1 MRRDNQHRAGLRLG
15 LYMKI
20 RKILPT
26 LIIVAA
32 TGVAWALVNAR
43 PEVATAS
50 VAPPALL
57 VDVVEARRNPVDFSV
72 QSQGSVAPRTQTTL
86 VAEAAG
92 QIVEVSPAFVSG
104 GFFRKDDVLVR
115 IDPRNYESAV
125 KRARAAVAR
134 AETQLATETATASYA
149 KEDYAR
155 LQRLNPNTAPP
166 SALALRK
173 PQLSAAMAELQSA
186 QADLEKAEGDLDRTV
201 IRAPYDGLVR
211 QKIADVGQFVNV
223 GSQLATTFA
232 IDIAEVRLP
241 ITQNDLQ
248 YLDVASLRS
257 GTPLE
262 VELRAEMGG
271 EMMTW
276 PALITRSEGVFDADT
291 RVLYLVAQV
300 LDPYG
305 LQSAATQ
312 VPLMMGTFVAAEIAG
327 RSGGDLFVIPR
338 QSVYRGET
346 IWLVD
351 EDSTIRP
358 AQVDVVR
365 ADENFFYI
373 SAGIAEGDRYCATAV
388 DQPLPGM
395 KVRVSS

>member
-1 MRRDNQHRAGLRLG
+1 MPQTEEDRRAIMNI
-15 LYMKI
+15 K
-20 RKILPT
+20 KVFPIL
-26 LIIVAA
+26 IVAFA
-32 TGVAWALVNAR
+32 SIGTWALLNAR

-57 VDVVEARRNPVDFSV
+57 VDVIEAERDSVTFSV
-72 QSQGSVAPRTQTTL
+72 MSQGSVAPRTQTTL

-92 QIVEVSPAFVSG
+92 QIVEVAPVFVSG
-104 GFFRKDDVLVR
+104 GFFRKNDVLIR

-149 KEDYAR
+149 REDYLK
-155 LQRLNPNTAPP
+155 LQRLNPNTAPA

-173 PQLSAAMAELQSA
+173 PQLLAAMAELQSA

-211 QKIADVGQFVNV
+211 QKIADIGQYVNV
-223 GSQLATTFA
+223 GTQLAVTFA

-241 ITQNDLQ
+241 VTQNDLQ
-248 YLDVASLRS
+248 YLELDKLRS
-257 GTPLE
+257 GVPLN
-262 VELRAEMGG
+262 VELKAEFGG
-271 EMMTW
+271 ETTSW
-276 PALITRSEGVFDADT
+276 PALVTRTEGVFDAET

-300 LDPYG
+300 PDPYG
-305 LQSAATQ
+305 LETGAQGTA
-312 VPLMMGTFVAAEIAG
+312 VPLLMGTFVSAEIDG
-327 RSGGDLFVIPR
+327 RSGGDLFVVPR
-338 QSVYRGET
+338 QSIYRGET

-351 EDSTIRP
+351 DNSTIRP
-358 AQVDVVR
+358 STVDIVR
-365 ADENFFYI
+365 SDEQYFYV
-373 SAGIAEGDRYCATAV
+373 SGGIVEGDRYCATAV
-388 DQPLPGM
+388 EQPLPGM

>member
-1 MRRDNQHRAGLRLG
+1 
-15 LYMKI
+15 MKTK
-20 RKILPT
+20 KILPV
-26 LIIVAA
+26 LIIVFASVAA
-32 TGVAWALVNAR
+32 GVLINAR

-57 VDVVEARRNPVDFSV
+57 VDVAQAKRNPVTFSV

-86 VAEAAG
+86 VAEASG

-134 AETQLATETATASYA
+134 AETQLATETATARYA

-211 QKIADVGQFVNV
+211 QKIADVGQYVNV

-232 IDIAEVRLP
+232 IDTAEVRLP

-248 YLDVASLRS
+248 YLDLSK
-257 GTPLE
+257 
-262 VELRAEMGG
+262 LRAGLPLDAILQSQLGG
-271 EMMTW
+271 ETVSW
-276 PALITRSEGVFDADT
+276 SASITRSEGVFDADT

-300 LDPYG
+300 SDPYG
-305 LQSAATQ
+305 LLTGAEVTQ
-312 VPLMMGTFVAAEIAG
+312 APLMMGTFVSAEIAG
-327 RSGGDLFVIPR
+327 RAGGDLFVIPR
-338 QSVYRGET
+338 QSIYRGET
-346 IWLVD
+346 IWLVE

-358 AQVDVVR
+358 ARVDVVR
-365 ADENFFYI
+365 ADENYFYI
-373 SAGIAEGDRYCATAV
+373 SDGLVEGDRYCATAV
-388 DQPLPGM
+388 EQPLPGM

>member
-1 MRRDNQHRAGLRLG
+1 
-15 LYMKI
+15 MKTK
-20 RKILPT
+20 KILPV
-26 LIIVAA
+26 LIIVFASMA
-32 TGVAWALVNAR
+32 AWALINAR
-43 PEVATAS
+43 PEIATAS

-57 VDVVEARRNPVDFSV
+57 VDVVQAKRNPVTFSV

-86 VAEAAG
+86 VAEASG
-92 QIVEVSPAFVSG
+92 QIVEVSRAFVSG

-115 IDPRNYESAV
+115 IDPRNYESVV

-211 QKIADVGQFVNV
+211 QKIADVGQYVNV

-248 YLDVASLRS
+248 YLDL
-257 GTPLE
+257 TK
-262 VELRAEMGG
+262 LRAGMPLDAVLQTQLGG
-271 EMMTW
+271 ETVSW
-276 PALITRSEGVFDADT
+276 PASITRSEGVFDADT

-300 LDPYG
+300 SDPYG
-305 LQSAATQ
+305 LLTGADVTQ
-312 VPLMMGTFVAAEIAG
+312 APLMMGTFVSAEIAG
-327 RSGGDLFVIPR
+327 RPGGDLFVIPR
-338 QSVYRGET
+338 QSIYRGET

-358 AQVDVVR
+358 ARVDVVR
-365 ADENFFYI
+365 ADENYFYI
-373 SAGIAEGDRYCATAV
+373 SEGLVEGDRYCATAV
-388 DQPLPGM
+388 EQPLPGM

>member
-1 MRRDNQHRAGLRLG
+1 
-15 LYMKI
+15 MKTK
-20 RKILPT
+20 KILPV
-26 LIIVAA
+26 LIIVFASAA
-32 TGVAWALVNAR
+32 AWALVNAR

-50 VAPPALL
+50 IAPPALL
-57 VDVVEARRNPVDFSV
+57 VDVVQARRNPVTFSV

-86 VAEAAG
+86 VAEASG

-115 IDPRNYESAV
+115 IDPRNYESVV

-155 LQRLNPNTAPP
+155 LQRLNPNTGPA

-211 QKIADVGQFVNV
+211 QKIADVGQYVNV

-232 IDIAEVRLP
+232 IDVAEVRLP
-241 ITQNDLQ
+241 VTQNDLQ
-248 YLDVASLRS
+248 FLDISK
-257 GTPLE
+257 
-262 VELRAEMGG
+262 LRAGLPLLAVLKAQLGG
-271 EMMTW
+271 ETITW
-276 PALITRSEGVFDADT
+276 PATIARSEGVFDADT

-300 LDPYG
+300 PDPYG
-305 LQSAATQ
+305 LQDGTEVTQ
-312 VPLMMGTFVAAEIAG
+312 SPLMMGTFVSAQIAG
-327 RSGGDLFVIPR
+327 RAGGDLFVVPR
-338 QSVYRGET
+338 ESVYRGQT
-346 IWLVD
+346 LWLVD
-351 EDSTIRP
+351 DDSTIRP
-358 AQVDVVR
+358 TSVNVVR
-365 ADENFFYI
+365 ADEDFFYI
-373 SAGIAEGDRYCATAV
+373 SDGLSEGDRYCATAV
-388 DQPLPGM
+388 EQPLPGM

>member
-1 MRRDNQHRAGLRLG
+1 
-15 LYMKI
+15 MKTK
-20 RKILPT
+20 KILPV
-26 LIIVAA
+26 LIIVFASAA
-32 TGVAWALVNAR
+32 AWALVNAR

-50 VAPPALL
+50 IAPPALL
-57 VDVVEARRNPVDFSV
+57 VDVVQARRNPVTFSV

-86 VAEAAG
+86 VAEASG

-115 IDPRNYESAV
+115 IDPRNYESVV

-134 AETQLATETATASYA
+134 AETQLATESATASYA

-155 LQRLNPNTAPP
+155 LQRLNPNTGPA

-211 QKIADVGQFVNV
+211 QKIADVGQYVNV
-223 GSQLATTFA
+223 GSQLAMTFA

-248 YLDVASLRS
+248 YLDLTKLRV
-257 GTPLE
+257 GLPLE
-262 VELRAEMGG
+262 VVLQTQLGG
-271 EMMTW
+271 ETVSW
-276 PALITRSEGVFDADT
+276 AAVITRSEGVFDADT

-300 LDPYG
+300 ADPYG
-305 LQSAATQ
+305 LQRGAEGAQ
-312 VPLMMGTFVAAEIAG
+312 VPLMMGTFVSAQIAG
-327 RSGGDLFVIPR
+327 RPGGDLFVVPR
-338 QSVYRGET
+338 QSIYRGET

-351 EDSTIRP
+351 DDSTIRP
-358 AQVDVVR
+358 ARVDVVR

-373 SAGIAEGDRYCATAV
+373 SDGLMEGDRYCATAV
-388 DQPLPGM
+388 EQPLPGM

>member
-1 MRRDNQHRAGLRLG
+1 
-15 LYMKI
+15 MKTK
-20 RKILPT
+20 KILPV
-26 LIIVAA
+26 LIIVFASAA
-32 TGVAWALVNAR
+32 AWALVNAR

-50 VAPPALL
+50 IAPPALL
-57 VDVVEARRNPVDFSV
+57 VDVVQARRNPVTFSV

-86 VAEAAG
+86 VAEASG

-115 IDPRNYESAV
+115 IDPRNYESVV

-155 LQRLNPNTAPP
+155 LQRLNPNTAPA

-211 QKIADVGQFVNV
+211 QKIADVGQYVNV
-223 GSQLATTFA
+223 GSQLAMTFA

-248 YLDVASLRS
+248 YLDLTKLRA
-257 GTPLE
+257 GLPLE
-262 VELRAEMGG
+262 VVLQTQLGG
-271 EMMTW
+271 ETVSW
-276 PALITRSEGVFDADT
+276 AAVITRSEGVFDADT

-300 LDPYG
+300 ADPYG
-305 LQSAATQ
+305 LQRGAEGAQ
-312 VPLMMGTFVAAEIAG
+312 VPLMMGTFVSAQIAG
-327 RSGGDLFVIPR
+327 RPGGDLFVVPR
-338 QSVYRGET
+338 QSIYRGET

-351 EDSTIRP
+351 DDSTIRP
-358 AQVDVVR
+358 ARVDVVR
-365 ADENFFYI
+365 ADEDFFYI
-373 SAGIAEGDRYCATAV
+373 SDGLMEGDRYCATAV
-388 DQPLPGM
+388 EQPLPGM

>member
-1 MRRDNQHRAGLRLG
+1 
-15 LYMKI
+15 MKTK
-20 RKILPT
+20 KILPV
-26 LIIVAA
+26 LIIVFASAA
-32 TGVAWALVNAR
+32 AWALVNAR

-50 VAPPALL
+50 IAPPALL
-57 VDVVEARRNPVDFSV
+57 VDVVQARRNPVTFSV

-86 VAEAAG
+86 VAEASG

-115 IDPRNYESAV
+115 IDPRNYESVV

-155 LQRLNPNTAPP
+155 LQRLNPNTGPA

-211 QKIADVGQFVNV
+211 QKIADVGQYVNV

-248 YLDVASLRS
+248 YLDLSK
-257 GTPLE
+257 
-262 VELRAEMGG
+262 LRAGLLMKE
-271 EMMTW
+271 
-276 PALITRSEGVFDADT
+276 LSLSGVS
-291 RVLYLVAQV
+291 VA
-300 LDPYG
+300 
-305 LQSAATQ
+305 
-312 VPLMMGTFVAAEIAG
+312 I
-327 RSGGDLFVIPR
+327 
-338 QSVYRGET
+338 
-346 IWLVD
+346 
-351 EDSTIRP
+351 IR
-358 AQVDVVR
+358 
-365 ADENFFYI
+365 
-373 SAGIAEGDRYCATAV
+373 
-388 DQPLPGM
+388 
-395 KVRVSS
+395 

>member
-1 MRRDNQHRAGLRLG
+1 
-15 LYMKI
+15 MKTK
-20 RKILPT
+20 KILPV
-26 LIIVAA
+26 LIIVFASAA
-32 TGVAWALVNAR
+32 AWALVNAR

-50 VAPPALL
+50 IAPPALL
-57 VDVVEARRNPVDFSV
+57 VDVVQARRNPVTFSV

-86 VAEAAG
+86 VAEASG

-115 IDPRNYESAV
+115 IDPRNYESVV

-134 AETQLATETATASYA
+134 AETQLATESATASYA

-155 LQRLNPNTAPP
+155 LQRLNPNTGPA

-211 QKIADVGQFVNV
+211 QKIADVGQYVNV
-223 GSQLATTFA
+223 GSQLAMTFA

-248 YLDVASLRS
+248 YLDLTKLRA
-257 GTPLE
+257 GLPLE
-262 VELRAEMGG
+262 VVLQTQLGG
-271 EMMTW
+271 ETVSW
-276 PALITRSEGVFDADT
+276 AAVITRSEGVFDADT

-300 LDPYG
+300 ADPYG
-305 LQSAATQ
+305 LQRGAEGAQ
-312 VPLMMGTFVAAEIAG
+312 VPLMMGTFVSAQIAG
-327 RSGGDLFVIPR
+327 RPGGDLFVVPR
-338 QSVYRGET
+338 QSIYRGET

-351 EDSTIRP
+351 DDSTIRP
-358 AQVDVVR
+358 ARVDVVR

-373 SAGIAEGDRYCATAV
+373 SDGLMEGDRYCATAV
-388 DQPLPGM
+388 EQPLPGM

>member
-1 MRRDNQHRAGLRLG
+1 
-15 LYMKI
+15 MKTK
-20 RKILPT
+20 KILPV
-26 LIIVAA
+26 LIIVFASAA
-32 TGVAWALVNAR
+32 AWALVNAR

-50 VAPPALL
+50 IAPPALL
-57 VDVVEARRNPVDFSV
+57 VDVVQARRNPVTFSV

-86 VAEAAG
+86 VAEASG

-115 IDPRNYESAV
+115 IDPRNYESVV

-155 LQRLNPNTAPP
+155 LQRLNPNTGQA

-211 QKIADVGQFVNV
+211 QKIADVGQYVNV
-223 GSQLATTFA
+223 GSQLAMTFA

-248 YLDVASLRS
+248 YLDLTKLRA
-257 GTPLE
+257 GLPLE
-262 VELRAEMGG
+262 VVLQTQLGG
-271 EMMTW
+271 ETVSW
-276 PALITRSEGVFDADT
+276 AAVITRSEGVFDADT

-300 LDPYG
+300 ADPYG
-305 LQSAATQ
+305 LQRGAEGAQ
-312 VPLMMGTFVAAEIAG
+312 VPLMMGTFVSAQIAG
-327 RSGGDLFVIPR
+327 RPGGDLFVVPR
-338 QSVYRGET
+338 QSIYRGET

-351 EDSTIRP
+351 DDSTIRP
-358 AQVDVVR
+358 ARVDVVR

-373 SAGIAEGDRYCATAV
+373 SDGLMEGDRYCATAV
-388 DQPLPGM
+388 EQPLPGM

>member
-1 MRRDNQHRAGLRLG
+1 
-15 LYMKI
+15 MKTK
-20 RKILPT
+20 KILPV
-26 LIIVAA
+26 LIIVFASVA
-32 TGVAWALVNAR
+32 TGVLINAR

-57 VDVVEARRNPVDFSV
+57 VDVAQAKRNPVTFSV

-86 VAEAAG
+86 VAEASG

-134 AETQLATETATASYA
+134 AETQLATETATARYA

-211 QKIADVGQFVNV
+211 QKIADVGQYVNV

-232 IDIAEVRLP
+232 IDTAEVRLP

-248 YLDVASLRS
+248 YLDLSK
-257 GTPLE
+257 
-262 VELRAEMGG
+262 LRAGLPLDAILQTQLGG
-271 EMMTW
+271 ETVSW
-276 PALITRSEGVFDADT
+276 SASITRSEGVFDADT

-300 LDPYG
+300 SDPYG
-305 LQSAATQ
+305 LLTGAEVTQ
-312 VPLMMGTFVAAEIAG
+312 APLMMGTFVSAEIAG
-327 RSGGDLFVIPR
+327 RAGGDLFVIPR
-338 QSVYRGET
+338 QSIYRGET
-346 IWLVD
+346 IWLVE

-358 AQVDVVR
+358 ARVDVVR
-365 ADENFFYI
+365 ADENYFYI
-373 SAGIAEGDRYCATAV
+373 SDGLVEGDRYCATAV
-388 DQPLPGM
+388 EQPLPGM

>member
-1 MRRDNQHRAGLRLG
+1 
-15 LYMKI
+15 MKTK
-20 RKILPT
+20 KILPV
-26 LIIVAA
+26 LIIVFASAA
-32 TGVAWALVNAR
+32 AWALVNAR

-50 VAPPALL
+50 IAPPALL
-57 VDVVEARRNPVDFSV
+57 VDVVQARRNPVTFSV

-86 VAEAAG
+86 VAEASG

-115 IDPRNYESAV
+115 IDPRNYESVV

-155 LQRLNPNTAPP
+155 LQRLNPNTGPA

-211 QKIADVGQFVNV
+211 QKIADVGQYVNV
-223 GSQLATTFA
+223 GSQLAMTFA

-248 YLDVASLRS
+248 YLDLTKLRA
-257 GTPLE
+257 GLPLE
-262 VELRAEMGG
+262 VVLQTQLGG
-271 EMMTW
+271 ETVSW
-276 PALITRSEGVFDADT
+276 AAVITRSEGVFDADT
-291 RVLYLVAQV
+291 RVLYLVSQV
-300 LDPYG
+300 ADPYG
-305 LQSAATQ
+305 LQRGAEGAQ
-312 VPLMMGTFVAAEIAG
+312 VPLMMGTFVSAQIAG
-327 RSGGDLFVIPR
+327 RPGGDLFVVPR
-338 QSVYRGET
+338 QSIYRGKT

-351 EDSTIRP
+351 DDSTIRP
-358 AQVDVVR
+358 ARVDVVR

-373 SAGIAEGDRYCATAV
+373 SDGLMEGDRYCATAV
-388 DQPLPGM
+388 EQPLPGM

>member
-1 MRRDNQHRAGLRLG
+1 
-15 LYMKI
+15 MKTK
-20 RKILPT
+20 KILPV
-26 LIIVAA
+26 LIIVFASAA
-32 TGVAWALVNAR
+32 AWALVNAR

-50 VAPPALL
+50 IAPPALL
-57 VDVVEARRNPVDFSV
+57 VDVVQARRNPVTFSV

-86 VAEAAG
+86 VAEASG

-115 IDPRNYESAV
+115 IDPRNYASVV

-155 LQRLNPNTAPP
+155 LQRLNPNTGPA

-211 QKIADVGQFVNV
+211 QKIADVGQYVNV
-223 GSQLATTFA
+223 GSQLAMTFA

-248 YLDVASLRS
+248 YLDLTKLRA
-257 GTPLE
+257 GLPLE
-262 VELRAEMGG
+262 VVLQTQLGG
-271 EMMTW
+271 ETVSW
-276 PALITRSEGVFDADT
+276 AAVITRSEGVFDADT

-300 LDPYG
+300 ADPYG
-305 LQSAATQ
+305 LQRGAEGAQ
-312 VPLMMGTFVAAEIAG
+312 VPLMMGTFVSAQIAG
-327 RSGGDLFVIPR
+327 RPGGDLFVVPR
-338 QSVYRGET
+338 QSIYRGET

-351 EDSTIRP
+351 DDSTIRP
-358 AQVDVVR
+358 ARVDVVR

-373 SAGIAEGDRYCATAV
+373 SDGLMEGDRYCATAV
-388 DQPLPGM
+388 EQPLPGM

>member
-1 MRRDNQHRAGLRLG
+1 
-15 LYMKI
+15 MKI
-20 RKILPT
+20 KKILPT
-26 LIIVAA
+26 LIILVASGA
-32 TGVAWALVNAR
+32 AWALFNAR
-43 PEVATAS
+43 PEIATAS

-57 VDVVEARRNPVDFSV
+57 VDVVEAKRNPVNFSV
-72 QSQGSVAPRTQTTL
+72 ESQGSVAPRTQTTL
-86 VAEAAG
+86 VAEASG

-241 ITQNDLQ
+241 VTQNDLQ
-248 YLDVASLRS
+248 FLDVARLRA
-257 GTPLE
+257 GVPLA
-262 VELRAEMGG
+262 VELSAEMGG
-271 EMMTW
+271 EKITW
-276 PALITRSEGVFDADT
+276 PASITRSEGVFDADT

-312 VPLMMGTFVAAEIAG
+312 VPLMMGTFVSAQIAG

-338 QSVYRGET
+338 QSIYRGET

-358 AQVDVVR
+358 SRVDVVR
-365 ADENFFYI
+365 ADEKFFYI
-373 SAGIAEGDRYCATAV
+373 SSGHSGRRSILCNSRRAAIARYES
-388 DQPLPGM
+388 QN
-395 KVRVSS
+395 K

>member
-1 MRRDNQHRAGLRLG
+1 
-15 LYMKI
+15 MKTK
-20 RKILPT
+20 KILPV
-26 LIIVAA
+26 LIIVFASAA
-32 TGVAWALVNAR
+32 AWALVNAR

-50 VAPPALL
+50 IAPPALL
-57 VDVVEARRNPVDFSV
+57 VDVVQARRNPVTFSV

-86 VAEAAG
+86 VAEASG

-115 IDPRNYESAV
+115 IDPRNYESVV

-155 LQRLNPNTAPP
+155 LQRLNPNTGPA

-211 QKIADVGQFVNV
+211 QKIADVGQYVNV
-223 GSQLATTFA
+223 GSQLAMTFA

-248 YLDVASLRS
+248 YLDLTKLRA
-257 GTPLE
+257 GLPLE
-262 VELRAEMGG
+262 VVLQTQLGG
-271 EMMTW
+271 ETVSW
-276 PALITRSEGVFDADT
+276 AAVITRSEGVFDADT

-300 LDPYG
+300 ADPYG
-305 LQSAATQ
+305 LQRGAEGAQ
-312 VPLMMGTFVAAEIAG
+312 VPLMMGTFVSAQIAG
-327 RSGGDLFVIPR
+327 RPGGDLFVVPR
-338 QSVYRGET
+338 QSIYRGKT

-351 EDSTIRP
+351 DDSTIRP
-358 AQVDVVR
+358 ARVDVVR

-373 SAGIAEGDRYCATAV
+373 SDGLMEGDRYCATAV
-388 DQPLPGM
+388 EQPLPGM

>member
-1 MRRDNQHRAGLRLG
+1 
-15 LYMKI
+15 MKTK
-20 RKILPT
+20 KILPV
-26 LIIVAA
+26 LIIVFASAA
-32 TGVAWALVNAR
+32 AWALVNAR

-50 VAPPALL
+50 IAPPALL
-57 VDVVEARRNPVDFSV
+57 VDVVQARRNPVTFSV

-86 VAEAAG
+86 VAEASG

-115 IDPRNYESAV
+115 IDPRNYESVV

-155 LQRLNPNTAPP
+155 LQRLNPNTGPA

-211 QKIADVGQFVNV
+211 QKIADVGQYVNV

-248 YLDVASLRS
+248 YLDLTKLRA
-257 GTPLE
+257 GLPLE
-262 VELRAEMGG
+262 VVLETQLGG
-271 EMMTW
+271 ETVSW
-276 PALITRSEGVFDADT
+276 SAAITRSEGVFDADT

-300 LDPYG
+300 ADPYG
-305 LQSAATQ
+305 LQRGAEGAQ
-312 VPLMMGTFVAAEIAG
+312 VPLMMGTFVSAQIAG
-327 RSGGDLFVIPR
+327 RPGGDLFVVPR
-338 QSVYRGET
+338 QSIYRGET

-351 EDSTIRP
+351 DDSTIRP
-358 AQVDVVR
+358 ARVDVVR

-373 SAGIAEGDRYCATAV
+373 SDGLVEGDRYCATAV
-388 DQPLPGM
+388 EQPLPGM

>member
-1 MRRDNQHRAGLRLG
+1 
-15 LYMKI
+15 MKTK
-20 RKILPT
+20 KILPV
-26 LIIVAA
+26 LIIVFASAA
-32 TGVAWALVNAR
+32 AWALVNAR

-50 VAPPALL
+50 IAPPALL
-57 VDVVEARRNPVDFSV
+57 VDVVQARRNPVTFSV

-86 VAEAAG
+86 VAEASG

-115 IDPRNYESAV
+115 IDPRNYESVV

-155 LQRLNPNTAPP
+155 LQRLNPNTGPA

-211 QKIADVGQFVNV
+211 QKIADVGQYVNV

-232 IDIAEVRLP
+232 IDVAEVRLP
-241 ITQNDLQ
+241 VTQNDLQ
-248 YLDVASLRS
+248 FLDISK
-257 GTPLE
+257 
-262 VELRAEMGG
+262 LRAGLPLLAVLKAQLGG
-271 EMMTW
+271 ETITW
-276 PALITRSEGVFDADT
+276 PATIARSEGVFDADT

-300 LDPYG
+300 PDPYG
-305 LQSAATQ
+305 LQGGTEVTQ
-312 VPLMMGTFVAAEIAG
+312 SPLMMGTFVSAQIAG
-327 RSGGDLFVIPR
+327 RAGGDLFVVPR
-338 QSVYRGET
+338 ESVYRGQT
-346 IWLVD
+346 LWLVD
-351 EDSTIRP
+351 DDSTIRP
-358 AQVDVVR
+358 TSVNVVR
-365 ADENFFYI
+365 ADEDFFYI
-373 SAGIAEGDRYCATAV
+373 SDGLSEGDRYCATAV
-388 DQPLPGM
+388 EQPLPGM

>member
-1 MRRDNQHRAGLRLG
+1 
-15 LYMKI
+15 MKTK
-20 RKILPT
+20 KILPV
-26 LIIVAA
+26 LIIVFASAA
-32 TGVAWALVNAR
+32 AWALVNAR

-50 VAPPALL
+50 IAPPALL
-57 VDVVEARRNPVDFSV
+57 VDVVQARRNPVTFSV

-86 VAEAAG
+86 VAEASG

-115 IDPRNYESAV
+115 IDPRNYASVV

-134 AETQLATETATASYA
+134 AETQLATETATGSYA

-155 LQRLNPNTAPP
+155 LQRLNPNTGPA

-211 QKIADVGQFVNV
+211 QKIADVGQYVNV
-223 GSQLATTFA
+223 GSQLAMTFA

-248 YLDVASLRS
+248 YLDLTKLRA
-257 GTPLE
+257 GLPLE
-262 VELRAEMGG
+262 VVLQTQLGG
-271 EMMTW
+271 ETVSW
-276 PALITRSEGVFDADT
+276 AAVITRSEGVFDADT

-300 LDPYG
+300 ADPYG
-305 LQSAATQ
+305 LQRGAEGAQ
-312 VPLMMGTFVAAEIAG
+312 VPLMMGTFVSAQIAG
-327 RSGGDLFVIPR
+327 RPGGDLFVVPR
-338 QSVYRGET
+338 QSIYRGET

-351 EDSTIRP
+351 DDSTIRP
-358 AQVDVVR
+358 ARVDVVR

-373 SAGIAEGDRYCATAV
+373 SDGLMEGDRYCATAV
-388 DQPLPGM
+388 EQPLPGM

>member
-1 MRRDNQHRAGLRLG
+1 
-15 LYMKI
+15 MKTK
-20 RKILPT
+20 KILPV
-26 LIIVAA
+26 LIIVFASAA
-32 TGVAWALVNAR
+32 AWALVNAR

-50 VAPPALL
+50 IAPPALL
-57 VDVVEARRNPVDFSV
+57 VDVVQARRNPVTFSV

-86 VAEAAG
+86 VAEASG

-115 IDPRNYESAV
+115 IDPRNYESVV

-155 LQRLNPNTAPP
+155 LQRLNPNTGPA

-211 QKIADVGQFVNV
+211 QKIADVGQYVNV
-223 GSQLATTFA
+223 GSQLAMTFA

-248 YLDVASLRS
+248 YLDLTKLRA
-257 GTPLE
+257 GLPLE
-262 VELRAEMGG
+262 VVLQTQLGG
-271 EMMTW
+271 ETVSW
-276 PALITRSEGVFDADT
+276 AAVITRSECVFDADT

-300 LDPYG
+300 ADPYG
-305 LQSAATQ
+305 LQRGAVGAQ
-312 VPLMMGTFVAAEIAG
+312 VPLMMGTFVSAQIAG
-327 RSGGDLFVIPR
+327 RPGGDLFVVPR
-338 QSVYRGET
+338 QSIYRGKT

-351 EDSTIRP
+351 DDSTIRP
-358 AQVDVVR
+358 ARVDVVR

-373 SAGIAEGDRYCATAV
+373 SDGLMEGDRYCATAV
-388 DQPLPGM
+388 EQPLPGM

>member
-1 MRRDNQHRAGLRLG
+1 MNF
-15 LYMKI
+15 K
-20 RKILPT
+20 KILPVT
-26 LIIVAA
+26 ILCLATVA
-32 TGVAWALVNAR
+32 AWALINAR
-43 PEVATAS
+43 PDVARAS
-50 VAPPALL
+50 VPPPALL
-57 VDVVEARRNPVDFSV
+57 VDVATARSAPVTFSV
-72 QSQGSVAPRTQTTL
+72 RSQGSVAPRTQTTL

-92 QIVEVSPAFVSG
+92 QIVAVAPAFVSG

-211 QKIADVGQFVNV
+211 QKIADIGQFVNV

-232 IDIAEVRLP
+232 IDIAEIRLP

-248 YLDVASLRS
+248 YLDVASLS
-257 GTPLE
+257 AGSPLMAD
-262 VELRAEMGG
+262 LSAEMGG
-271 EMMTW
+271 KIITW

-305 LQSAATQ
+305 LQSSATK

-346 IWLVD
+346 VWLVD

-365 ADENFFYI
+365 ADEDFFYI
-373 SAGIAEGDRYCATAV
+373 SAGISEGDRYCATAV
-388 DQPLPGM
+388 EQPLPGM

>member
-1 MRRDNQHRAGLRLG
+1 
-15 LYMKI
+15 MKTK
-20 RKILPT
+20 KILPV
-26 LIIVAA
+26 LIIVFASAA
-32 TGVAWALVNAR
+32 AWALVNAR

-50 VAPPALL
+50 IAPPALL
-57 VDVVEARRNPVDFSV
+57 VDVVQARRNPVTFSV

-86 VAEAAG
+86 VAEASG

-115 IDPRNYESAV
+115 IDPRNYASVV

-155 LQRLNPNTAPP
+155 LQRLNPNTGPA

-211 QKIADVGQFVNV
+211 QKIADVGQYVNV

-248 YLDVASLRS
+248 YLDLTKLRA
-257 GTPLE
+257 GLPLE
-262 VELRAEMGG
+262 VVLQTQLVG
-271 EMMTW
+271 ETVSW
-276 PALITRSEGVFDADT
+276 AAVITRSEGVFDADT

-300 LDPYG
+300 ADPYG
-305 LQSAATQ
+305 LQRGAEGAQ
-312 VPLMMGTFVAAEIAG
+312 VPLMMGTFVSAQIAG
-327 RSGGDLFVIPR
+327 RPGGDLFVVPR
-338 QSVYRGET
+338 QSIYRGET

-351 EDSTIRP
+351 DDSTIRP
-358 AQVDVVR
+358 ARVDVVR

-373 SAGIAEGDRYCATAV
+373 SDGLMEGDRYCATAV
-388 DQPLPGM
+388 EQPLPGM

>member
-1 MRRDNQHRAGLRLG
+1 
-15 LYMKI
+15 MKI
-20 RKILPT
+20 KKILPT
-26 LIIVAA
+26 LIILVASGA
-32 TGVAWALVNAR
+32 AWALFNAR
-43 PEVATAS
+43 PEIATAS

-57 VDVVEARRNPVDFSV
+57 VDVVEAKRNPVNFSV
-72 QSQGSVAPRTQTTL
+72 ESQGSVAPRTQTTL
-86 VAEAAG
+86 VAEASG

-241 ITQNDLQ
+241 VTQNDLQ
-248 YLDVASLRS
+248 FLDVASLRA
-257 GTPLE
+257 GVPLA
-262 VELRAEMGG
+262 VELSAEMGG
-271 EMMTW
+271 ERITW
-276 PALITRSEGVFDADT
+276 PASITRSEGVFDADT

-312 VPLMMGTFVAAEIAG
+312 VPLMMGTFVSAQIAG

-338 QSVYRGET
+338 QSIYRGET

-358 AQVDVVR
+358 SRVDVVR
-365 ADENFFYI
+365 ADEKFFYI
-373 SAGIAEGDRYCATAV
+373 SSGIAEGDRYCATAV
-388 DQPLPGM
+388 EQPLPGM
-395 KVRVSS
+395 KVRISS

>member
-1 MRRDNQHRAGLRLG
+1 
-15 LYMKI
+15 MKT
-20 RKILPT
+20 KKVLPV
-26 LIIVAA
+26 LIIVFASAA
-32 TGVAWALVNAR
+32 AWALVNAR

-50 VAPPALL
+50 VATPALL
-57 VDVVEARRNPVDFSV
+57 VDVVEAKRNPVTFSV

-86 VAEAAG
+86 VAEASG

-104 GFFRKDDVLVR
+104 GFFKKDDVLVR
-115 IDPRNYESAV
+115 IDPRNYESVV
-125 KRARAAVAR
+125 KRAQAAVAR

-155 LQRLNPNTAPP
+155 LQRLNPNTAPA

-186 QADLEKAEGDLDRTV
+186 QADLEKAQGDLDRTV

-211 QKIADVGQFVNV
+211 QKIADVGQYVNV

-248 YLDVASLRS
+248 YIDVSRLRDGLPLDAVLQA
-257 GTPLE
+257 
-262 VELRAEMGG
+262 ELGG
-271 EMMTW
+271 ETFSW
-276 PALITRSEGVFDADT
+276 PASITRSEGVFDADT

-300 LDPYG
+300 SDPYG
-305 LQSAATQ
+305 LQSGVEAVQ
-312 VPLMMGTFVAAEIAG
+312 VPLMVGTFVSAQIAG
-327 RSGGDLFVIPR
+327 RAGGDLFVVPR

-351 EDSTIRP
+351 EDSVIRP
-358 AQVDVVR
+358 ARVDVVR

-373 SAGIAEGDRYCATAV
+373 SDGLVEGDRYCATAV
-388 DQPLPGM
+388 ERPLPGM

>member
-1 MRRDNQHRAGLRLG
+1 
-15 LYMKI
+15 MKTK
-20 RKILPT
+20 KILPV
-26 LIIVAA
+26 LIIVFASAA
-32 TGVAWALVNAR
+32 AWALVNAR

-50 VAPPALL
+50 IAPPALL
-57 VDVVEARRNPVDFSV
+57 VDVVQARRNPVTFSV

-86 VAEAAG
+86 VAEASG

-115 IDPRNYESAV
+115 IDPRNYESVV

-155 LQRLNPNTAPP
+155 LQRLNPNTGPA

-211 QKIADVGQFVNV
+211 QKIADVGQYVNV
-223 GSQLATTFA
+223 GSQLAMTFA

-248 YLDVASLRS
+248 YLDLTKLRA
-257 GTPLE
+257 GLPLE
-262 VELRAEMGG
+262 VVLQTQLGG
-271 EMMTW
+271 ETVSW
-276 PALITRSEGVFDADT
+276 AAVITRSEGVFDADT

-300 LDPYG
+300 ADPYG
-305 LQSAATQ
+305 LQRGAVGAQ
-312 VPLMMGTFVAAEIAG
+312 VPLMMGTFVSAQIAG
-327 RSGGDLFVIPR
+327 RPGGDLFVVPR
-338 QSVYRGET
+338 QSIYRGET

-351 EDSTIRP
+351 DDSTIRP
-358 AQVDVVR
+358 ARVDVVR

-373 SAGIAEGDRYCATAV
+373 SDGLMEGDRYCATAV
-388 DQPLPGM
+388 EQPLPGM

>member
-1 MRRDNQHRAGLRLG
+1 
-15 LYMKI
+15 MKTK
-20 RKILPT
+20 KILPV
-26 LIIVAA
+26 LIIVFASAA
-32 TGVAWALVNAR
+32 AWALVNAR

-50 VAPPALL
+50 IAPPALL
-57 VDVVEARRNPVDFSV
+57 VDVVQARRNPVTFSV

-86 VAEAAG
+86 VAEASG

-115 IDPRNYESAV
+115 IDPRNYESVV

-155 LQRLNPNTAPP
+155 LQRLNPNTGPA

-211 QKIADVGQFVNV
+211 QKIADVGQYVNV
-223 GSQLATTFA
+223 GSQLAMTFA

-248 YLDVASLRS
+248 YLDLTKLRA
-257 GTPLE
+257 GLPLE
-262 VELRAEMGG
+262 VVLQTQLGG
-271 EMMTW
+271 ETVSW
-276 PALITRSEGVFDADT
+276 AAVITRSEGVFDADT

-300 LDPYG
+300 ADPYG
-305 LQSAATQ
+305 LQRGAEGAQ
-312 VPLMMGTFVAAEIAG
+312 VPLMMGTFVSAQIAG
-327 RSGGDLFVIPR
+327 RPGGDLFVVPR
-338 QSVYRGET
+338 QSIYRGET

-351 EDSTIRP
+351 DDSTIRP
-358 AQVDVVR
+358 ARVDVVR

-373 SAGIAEGDRYCATAV
+373 SDGLMEGDRYCATAV
-388 DQPLPGM
+388 EQPLPGM

>member
-1 MRRDNQHRAGLRLG
+1 
-15 LYMKI
+15 MKTK
-20 RKILPT
+20 KILPV
-26 LIIVAA
+26 LIIVFASAA
-32 TGVAWALVNAR
+32 AWALVNAR

-50 VAPPALL
+50 IAPPALL
-57 VDVVEARRNPVDFSV
+57 VDVVQARRNPVTFSV

-86 VAEAAG
+86 VAEASG

-115 IDPRNYESAV
+115 IDPRNYESVV

-155 LQRLNPNTAPP
+155 LQRLNPNTAPA

-211 QKIADVGQFVNV
+211 QKIADVGQYVNV
-223 GSQLATTFA
+223 GSQLAMTFA

-248 YLDVASLRS
+248 YLDLNKLRA
-257 GTPLE
+257 GLPLE
-262 VELRAEMGG
+262 VVLQTQLGG
-271 EMMTW
+271 ETVSW
-276 PALITRSEGVFDADT
+276 AAVITRSEGVFDADT

-300 LDPYG
+300 ADPYG
-305 LQSAATQ
+305 LQRGAEGAQ
-312 VPLMMGTFVAAEIAG
+312 VPLMMGTFVSAQIAG
-327 RSGGDLFVIPR
+327 RPGGDLFVVPR
-338 QSVYRGET
+338 QSIYRGET

-351 EDSTIRP
+351 DDSTIRP
-358 AQVDVVR
+358 ARVDVVR

-373 SAGIAEGDRYCATAV
+373 SDGLMEGDRYCATAV
-388 DQPLPGM
+388 EQPLPGM

>member
-1 MRRDNQHRAGLRLG
+1 
-15 LYMKI
+15 MKTK
-20 RKILPT
+20 KILPV
-26 LIIVAA
+26 LIIVFASAA
-32 TGVAWALVNAR
+32 AWALVNAR

-50 VAPPALL
+50 IAPPALL
-57 VDVVEARRNPVDFSV
+57 VDVVQARRNPVTFSV

-86 VAEAAG
+86 VAEASG

-115 IDPRNYESAV
+115 IDPRNYESVV

-155 LQRLNPNTAPP
+155 LQRLNPNTGPA

-211 QKIADVGQFVNV
+211 QKIADVGQYVNV
-223 GSQLATTFA
+223 GSQLAMTFA

-248 YLDVASLRS
+248 YLDLTKLRA
-257 GTPLE
+257 GLPLE
-262 VELRAEMGG
+262 VVLQTQLGG
-271 EMMTW
+271 ETVSW
-276 PALITRSEGVFDADT
+276 AAVITRSEGVFDADT

-300 LDPYG
+300 ADPYG
-305 LQSAATQ
+305 LQRGAEGAQ
-312 VPLMMGTFVAAEIAG
+312 VPLMMGTFVSAQIAG
-327 RSGGDLFVIPR
+327 RPGGDLFVVPR
-338 QSVYRGET
+338 QSIYRGEI

-351 EDSTIRP
+351 DDSTIRP
-358 AQVDVVR
+358 ARVDVVR

-373 SAGIAEGDRYCATAV
+373 SDGLTEGDRYCATAV
-388 DQPLPGM
+388 EQPLPGM

>member
-1 MRRDNQHRAGLRLG
+1 
-15 LYMKI
+15 MKTK
-20 RKILPT
+20 KILPV
-26 LIIVAA
+26 LIIVFASAA
-32 TGVAWALVNAR
+32 AWALVNAR

-50 VAPPALL
+50 IAPPALL
-57 VDVVEARRNPVDFSV
+57 VDVVQARRNPVTFSV

-86 VAEAAG
+86 VAEASG

-115 IDPRNYESAV
+115 IDPRNYESVV

-155 LQRLNPNTAPP
+155 LQRLNPNTGPA

-211 QKIADVGQFVNV
+211 QKIADVGQYVNV
-223 GSQLATTFA
+223 GSQLAMTFA

-248 YLDVASLRS
+248 YLDLTKLRV
-257 GTPLE
+257 GLPLE
-262 VELRAEMGG
+262 VVLQTQLGG
-271 EMMTW
+271 ETVSW
-276 PALITRSEGVFDADT
+276 AAVITRSEGVLDADT

-300 LDPYG
+300 ADPYG
-305 LQSAATQ
+305 LQRGAEGAQ
-312 VPLMMGTFVAAEIAG
+312 VPLMMGTFVSAQIAG
-327 RSGGDLFVIPR
+327 RPGGDLFVVPR
-338 QSVYRGET
+338 QSIYRGET

-351 EDSTIRP
+351 DDSTIRP
-358 AQVDVVR
+358 ARVDVVR

-373 SAGIAEGDRYCATAV
+373 SDGLMEGDRYCATAV
-388 DQPLPGM
+388 EQPLPGM

>member
-1 MRRDNQHRAGLRLG
+1 M
-15 LYMKI
+15 
-20 RKILPT
+20 
-26 LIIVAA
+26 
-32 TGVAWALVNAR
+32 
-43 PEVATAS
+43 
-50 VAPPALL
+50 
-57 VDVVEARRNPVDFSV
+57 VDVVEAKRNPVNFSV
-72 QSQGSVAPRTQTTL
+72 ESQGSVAPRTQTTL
-86 VAEAAG
+86 VAEASG

-149 KEDYAR
+149 EERAS
-155 LQRLNPNTAPP
+155 TANRIPRRHRHWP
-166 SALALRK
+166 CASRNCRRRW
-173 PQLSAAMAELQSA
+173 PVQST

-241 ITQNDLQ
+241 VTQNDLQ
-248 YLDVASLRS
+248 FLDVVRLRA
-257 GTPLE
+257 GVPLA
-262 VELRAEMGG
+262 VELSAEMGG
-271 EMMTW
+271 EKITW
-276 PALITRSEGVFDADT
+276 PASITRSEGVFDADT

-312 VPLMMGTFVAAEIAG
+312 VPLMMGTFVSAQIAG

-338 QSVYRGET
+338 QSIYRGET

-358 AQVDVVR
+358 SRVDVVR
-365 ADENFFYI
+365 ADEKFFYI
-373 SAGIAEGDRYCATAV
+373 SSGIAEGDRYCATAV
-388 DQPLPGM
+388 EQPLPGM
-395 KVRVSS
+395 KVRISS

>member
-1 MRRDNQHRAGLRLG
+1 
-15 LYMKI
+15 MKTK
-20 RKILPT
+20 KILPV
-26 LIIVAA
+26 LIIVFASAA
-32 TGVAWALVNAR
+32 AWALVNAR

-50 VAPPALL
+50 IAPPALL
-57 VDVVEARRNPVDFSV
+57 VDVVQARRNPVTFSV

-86 VAEAAG
+86 VAEASG

-115 IDPRNYESAV
+115 IDPRNYESVV

-155 LQRLNPNTAPP
+155 LQRLNPNTGPA

-211 QKIADVGQFVNV
+211 QKIADVGQYVNV
-223 GSQLATTFA
+223 GSQLAMTFA

-248 YLDVASLRS
+248 YLDLNKLRA
-257 GTPLE
+257 GLPLE
-262 VELRAEMGG
+262 VVLQTQLGG
-271 EMMTW
+271 ETVSW
-276 PALITRSEGVFDADT
+276 AAVITRSEGVFDADT

-300 LDPYG
+300 ADPYG
-305 LQSAATQ
+305 LQRGAEGAQ
-312 VPLMMGTFVAAEIAG
+312 VPLMMGTFVSAQIAG
-327 RSGGDLFVIPR
+327 RPGGDLFVVPR
-338 QSVYRGET
+338 QSIYRGET

-351 EDSTIRP
+351 DDSTIRP
-358 AQVDVVR
+358 ARVDVVR

-373 SAGIAEGDRYCATAV
+373 SDGLMEGDRYCATAV
-388 DQPLPGM
+388 EQPLPGM

>member
-1 MRRDNQHRAGLRLG
+1 
-15 LYMKI
+15 MKMK
-20 RKILPT
+20 KILPV
-26 LIIVAA
+26 LIIVFASAA
-32 TGVAWALVNAR
+32 AWALVNAR

-50 VAPPALL
+50 IAPPALL
-57 VDVVEARRNPVDFSV
+57 VDVVQARRNPVTFSV

-86 VAEAAG
+86 VAEASG

-115 IDPRNYESAV
+115 IDPRNYESVV

-155 LQRLNPNTAPP
+155 LQRLNPNTGPA

-211 QKIADVGQFVNV
+211 QKIADVGQYVNV
-223 GSQLATTFA
+223 GSQLAMTFA

-248 YLDVASLRS
+248 YLDLTKLRA
-257 GTPLE
+257 GLPLE
-262 VELRAEMGG
+262 VVLQTQLGG
-271 EMMTW
+271 ETVSW
-276 PALITRSEGVFDADT
+276 AAVITRSEGVFDADT

-300 LDPYG
+300 ADPYG
-305 LQSAATQ
+305 LQRGAEGAQ
-312 VPLMMGTFVAAEIAG
+312 VPLMMGTFVSAQIAG
-327 RSGGDLFVIPR
+327 RPGGDLFVVPR
-338 QSVYRGET
+338 QSIYRGKT

-351 EDSTIRP
+351 DDSTIRP
-358 AQVDVVR
+358 ARVDVVR

-373 SAGIAEGDRYCATAV
+373 SDGLMEGDRYCATAV
-388 DQPLPGM
+388 EQPLPGM